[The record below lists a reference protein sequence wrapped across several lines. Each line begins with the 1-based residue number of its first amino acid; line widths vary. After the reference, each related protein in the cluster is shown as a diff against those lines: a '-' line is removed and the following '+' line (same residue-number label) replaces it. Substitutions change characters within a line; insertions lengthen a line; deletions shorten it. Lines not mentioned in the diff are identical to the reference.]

1 MLLIVLSRDLSDRNF
16 ISKEKIKRISAVLEP
31 ERIINI
37 KEMIIKQMLTTEEKY
52 FFQFKTSMDAA
63 KAIVLPVNEGVPYL
77 LSNLGKI
84 FVPKNTDIKGRMR
97 INALMHILAK
107 VTAQNLF

>member
-52 FFQFKTSMDAA
+52 FS
-63 KAIVLPVNEGVPYL
+63 I
-77 LSNLGKI
+77 
-84 FVPKNTDIKGRMR
+84 
-97 INALMHILAK
+97 
-107 VTAQNLF
+107 